1 MPHRLGNWRSE
12 REANGVIHL
21 IPEEDS
27 AEHQLNR
34 CFCKPEID
42 FYRVSETEE
51 VCIMTH
57 QSNDHREDRFR
68 NNE

>member
-1 MPHRLGNWRSE
+1 MPHRLGAWRSE
-12 REANGVIHL
+12 RSAGGILHL
-21 IPEEDS
+21 IPEADT
-27 AEHQLNR
+27 AGHDINN
-34 CFCKPEID
+34 CTCKPEID

-57 QSNDHREDRFR
+57 NSFDHREDRFR